1 MVFSLLNHPFGS
13 TPISRTPPV
22 RGGWSIA
29 HCIVCS
35 PGGFTLWSSRGLR
48 QRSLPWQRC
57 ASLQMPLVPW
67 SKGPLRGQ
75 HPSRKPWNLHMAW
88 RSLTWIYRHNR
99 VYSLLCALD
108 IFFCRL
114 DVAGP
119 VTWWTFQKEC
129 VLGSG
134 SVQNYTD
141 MHRHRP
147 WWLVDFDD
155 TQEWHTGD
163 REPELVRSTDVEQAL
178 WGDSIFL
185 ELIQTTLKRQGFIT
199 KILQHFGGW
208 SRIVVWTCPWYSNR
222 TPIAIVLEEQKAVVL
237 KLVSVLDGADKVHLG
252 SKETQLN
259 SVQNLCWLMSLWGF
273 TIP

>member
-99 VYSLLCALD
+99 VYSLLCGCVPWTY
-108 IFFCRL
+108 FFL
-114 DVAGP
+114 QAGCGG
-119 VTWWTFQKEC
+119 TCNLMNISKRMC
-129 VLGSG
+129 LGFWFS
-134 SVQNYTD
+134 SELY
-141 MHRHRP
+141 RH
-147 WWLVDFDD
+147 
-155 TQEWHTGD
+155 
-163 REPELVRSTDVEQAL
+163 A
-178 WGDSIFL
+178 
-185 ELIQTTLKRQGFIT
+185 
-199 KILQHFGGW
+199 
-208 SRIVVWTCPWYSNR
+208 
-222 TPIAIVLEEQKAVVL
+222 
-237 KLVSVLDGADKVHLG
+237 
-252 SKETQLN
+252 
-259 SVQNLCWLMSLWGF
+259 
-273 TIP
+273 

>member
-1 MVFSLLNHPFGS
+1 MVEASPTALFAPLEVSLYGALGDCAKEASPDRGAPASRCRWFPGPKVPCGDSTLVENHEIFTWLDGL
-13 TPISRTPPV
+13 
-22 RGGWSIA
+22 WHESIDIIEFIL
-29 HCIVCS
+29 CC
-35 PGGFTLWSSRGLR
+35 
-48 QRSLPWQRC
+48 
-57 ASLQMPLVPW
+57 VPW
-67 SKGPLRGQ
+67 
-75 HPSRKPWNLHMAW
+75 
-88 RSLTWIYRHNR
+88 TY
-99 VYSLLCALD
+99 
-108 IFFCRL
+108 FFCRL